1 MKEFAQWMEMHVWNV
16 FSGLI
21 CGMFVYFMPI
31 RNILI
36 LMFAFIIFDMITGL
50 AAARKRGEAI
60 QSCKLWNT
68 IYKTLISTTLVLLL
82 YSVDREFS
90 LTGIISVHKIMGL
103 FVCGFEL
110 WSILENAIQI
120 TNNSIFKALK
130 KFMRDKVE
138 EETGVDLNN
147 DEQNESISKSN

>member
-1 MKEFAQWMEMHVWNV
+1 MEMHVWNV

-31 RNILI
+31 RNIVI
-36 LMFAFIIFDMITGL
+36 LMLAFIIFDLITGII
-50 AAARKRGEAI
+50 AARKRGEAI
-60 QSCKLWNT
+60 TSSKMWNT
-68 IYKTLISTTLVLLL
+68 ANKTLISVALVILL
-82 YSVDREFS
+82 YSVDKEFN
-90 LTGIISVHKIMGL
+90 IINVVCTHKIMGL
-103 FVCGFEL
+103 FVVGFEL

-138 EETGVDLNN
+138 QETGVDLNN